1 MDEELLG
8 EFLVE
13 SNENMAAIEQQLMS
27 LEAASEDTELLDAI
41 FRTVHTVKGSCGFI
55 GLTKLEKVAH
65 AGENVLGK
73 MRSTRYP
80 ASPEIVSML
89 LECADAIQVILD
101 ELQAN
106 RQEPD
111 VDHSALIRR
120 LNAAERL
127 IGSGGAGAPVDDE
140 APAGRVVAAAEPAEV
155 QQEIVQSSTDEG
167 DWLDDFEVIRGALDG
182 AGLSTPQAVLQAG
195 FNVLKEVPGI
205 AAPQALKLLGVA
217 KKFAALA
224 TGAQPDPSPDKPEGV
239 APETGESAE
248 VPSGKPPVSEETAA
262 PAKSVATEKP
272 AVVAKKAG
280 VQETPPETAQA
291 GKAAETIRVDVA
303 VLDELMNQVGELV
316 LTRNRLLQVV
326 SRAGGGMRH
335 AMQVQDAAEVMKS
348 LVPLS
353 RDINHITESLQD
365 RLLKTRMQPIS
376 TIWGTVPRIV
386 RDMGRQLNKK
396 INVQMEGQETELD
409 RTILAAL
416 KDPLT
421 HIIRNSCDH
430 GIELPSERMQNG
442 KPDTG
447 TLTLTAAQE
456 AGSILIVIR
465 DDGAGIDAARVKAK
479 AVDMGVLTQDAADA
493 MSDAAA
499 LQLIFHAGLSTA
511 KQVSNISGRGVGMDV
526 VKNAIEKAGG
536 SVEIHSVPGN
546 GTTLRIRI
554 PLTMAIISAML
565 VSAGSQMFAIPQ
577 MSVQELLAADAG
589 SEHWCAITG
598 QRFFRLRGQ
607 LLPVV
612 RLTDSLGMP
621 AVDDAG
627 GSIVVVH
634 AGNRRI
640 GLLVDDIIG
649 SEELVVKPLGMHFR
663 DVPVFGGCSI
673 LGDGSVV
680 PILECNGVVQSL
692 KLSAEAELAQDEA
705 GLDGGR
711 VDSEEMQHTLVFRG
725 LNQLYAIPM
734 MLVERLESLPP
745 GSIERSGGREV
756 LQYRGDVITVLR
768 WNRILGGEVV
778 QTEEDCCLIIADNGK
793 RMCLHVDEVE
803 DILQTPLRIEMK
815 SSEDMFLGT
824 TVIHEQS
831 TEVIDVFELLRLADP
846 EWFTSGGNAHEEG
859 RRTILFA
866 EDAPF
871 FRTMLIPV
879 LESMAY
885 EVWYARD
892 GQEACEILDRQVPD
906 VVLTDIEMPRMN
918 GYELAEWI
926 SGQPRLADVPVIAIS
941 SAPPDAY
948 DVEHRRHFHTVL
960 SKMDRQ
966 GLSECLGRL
975 HGHESVECN
984 PPQVFERPVLVGG
997 RPS

>member
-1 MDEELLG
+1 G
-8 EFLVE
+8 
-13 SNENMAAIEQQLMS
+13 
-27 LEAASEDTELLDAI
+27 
-41 FRTVHTVKGSCGFI
+41 
-55 GLTKLEKVAH
+55 
-65 AGENVLGK
+65 
-73 MRSTRYP
+73 
-80 ASPEIVSML
+80 
-89 LECADAIQVILD
+89 
-101 ELQAN
+101 
-106 RQEPD
+106 
-111 VDHSALIRR
+111 LIRR

-127 IGSGGAGAPVDDE
+127 MGEGGVALDSCEDEAVAEAATPAEAQGAASPAEEAVSPAVTPATSDKDWLTDFETIKQALTGAGM
-140 APAGRVVAAAEPAEV
+140 
-155 QQEIVQSSTDEG
+155 
-167 DWLDDFEVIRGALDG
+167 
-182 AGLSTPQAVLQAG
+182 STPQSVLQAG
-195 FNVLKEVPGI
+195 FNGLKAIEGI
-205 AAPQALKLLGVA
+205 PAPQALKLLGVA
-217 KKFAALA
+217 KKLAVAVELPAADELPVA
-224 TGAQPDPSPDKPEGV
+224 NEQLIKAAEQPEVQSAKPLQGVAEAESPGSGKAEVKAVEAPAVKQPSP
-239 APETGESAE
+239 
-248 VPSGKPPVSEETAA
+248 SG
-262 PAKSVATEKP
+262 
-272 AVVAKKAG
+272 
-280 VQETPPETAQA
+280 QQQLAQA
-291 GKAAETIRVDVA
+291 GGEAPGRAAETIRVDVA
-303 VLDELMNQVGELV
+303 VLDALMNQVGELV
-316 LTRNRLLQVV
+316 LSRNRLLQLV
-326 SRAGGGMRH
+326 SGAGGGMRH
-335 AMQVQDAAEVMKS
+335 TVQSDAVAGILKS

-396 INVQMEGQETELD
+396 INVLMEGQETELD

-430 GIELPSERMQNG
+430 GIELPSERLETG
-442 KPDTG
+442 KSDSG
-447 TLTLTAAQE
+447 TLTLCAAQE

-465 DDGAGIDAARVKAK
+465 DDGAGIDASRVKNK
-479 AVDMGVLTQDAADA
+479 AVEMGVLTPDAAEA
-493 MSDAAA
+493 MSDSAA

-511 KQVSNISGRGVGMDV
+511 KKVSNISGRGVGMDV

-536 SVEIHSVPGN
+536 SVEIQSTPGK

-565 VSAGSQMFAIPQ
+565 VQTAGQMFAVPQ
-577 MSVQELLAADAG
+577 MSVQELLATPGG
-589 SEHWCAITG
+589 SEHWCGVAG

-612 RLTDSLGMP
+612 RLTDSLGMQ
-621 AVDDAG
+621 VEKHEK

-640 GLLVDDIIG
+640 GLLVDEIIG

-692 KLSAEAELAQDEA
+692 KLSAEAELAQEEADRDEHKA
-705 GLDGGR
+705 AN
-711 VDSEEMQHTLVFRG
+711 EEMQHTLVFRG
-725 LNQLYAIPM
+725 LNHLYAIPM

-745 GSIERSGGREV
+745 GRIEQSGGREV
-756 LQYRGDVITVLR
+756 LQYRGDVIPVLR
-768 WNRILGGEVV
+768 WNHIIGGEAL
-778 QTEEDCCLIIADNGK
+778 QSEEDCCLIISDNGK
-793 RMCLHVDEVE
+793 RMCLQVDQVE

-815 SSEDMFLGT
+815 SKEKLFLGT

-831 TEVIDVFELLRLADP
+831 TEVIDVFELLRMADP
-846 EWFTSGGNAHEEG
+846 EWFSSTGNAHEEG

-892 GQEACEILDRQVPD
+892 GQEACEILEHQVPD
-906 VVLTDIEMPRMN
+906 VVLTDLEMPRMS
-918 GYELAEWI
+918 GYELAEWV
-926 SGQPRLADVPVIAIS
+926 SSQESLADVPVIAIS
-941 SAPPDAY
+941 SSPPEDNDSA
-948 DVEHRRHFHTVL
+948 RRKHFHTVL

-966 GLSECLGRL
+966 GLADCLGQL
-975 HGHESVECN
+975 HATGQGSESVS
-984 PPQVFERPVLVGG
+984 PVFERPVLVGG
-997 RPS
+997 RPQ